1 MKKTE
6 VAKAENKNNLPATID
21 FAADAGAG
29 LEHADQQSMAIPFL
43 AVLQALSPQL
53 ESVDGAKQGMIIDT
67 ISNELFTEVEVVPCG
82 YKRSY
87 LRWADR
93 ESGGGFKGEYSALD
107 IETGKVE
114 GLGRSPDGRL
124 TLEGDTLSDTRTH
137 YVLYKDKIGAWK
149 PAVISMASTQIKKS
163 KRWMTL
169 IQGKELRRA
178 DGTPFTPPSFAYV
191 YKFTT
196 QKEENAKGKWYGWSV
211 IDSCQIEDAELYAR
225 AKALHQQVGAG
236 EVQVQQPDGQDEF

>member
-6 VAKAENKNNLPATID
+6 VAKAKSNLPFAID

-43 AVLQALSPQL
+43 AILQALSPQL
-53 ESVDGAKQGMIIDT
+53 ETVEGAKQGMIIDT
-67 ISNELFTEVEVVPCG
+67 ISNELFAELEVVPCG

-114 GLGRSPDGRL
+114 GVGRSPEGRL
-124 TLEGDTLSDTRTH
+124 TLEDDLLSDTRTH
-137 YVLYKDKIGAWK
+137 YVLYKDKSDAWK
-149 PAVISMASTQIKKS
+149 PAVISMSSTQIKKS

-178 DGTPFTPPSFAYV
+178 DGVPFTPPSFAYA
-191 YKFTT
+191 YKITT
-196 QKEENAKGKWYGWSV
+196 QKEENAKGKWYGWSI
-211 IDSCQIEDAELYAR
+211 IDSYQIEDSELYAR
-225 AKALHQQVGAG
+225 AKALHKQVGEG
-236 EVQVQQPDGQDEF
+236 EVQVQQPDIQEEF

>member
-1 MKKTE
+1 MKKTTE
-6 VAKAENKNNLPATID
+6 VAKAKQTLPAAID

-43 AVLQALSPQL
+43 TILQALSPQL
-53 ESVDGAKQGMIIDT
+53 ETVAGAKQGMIVDS
-67 ISNELFTEVEVVPCG
+67 ISNELFTELEVVPCG

-93 ESGGGFKGEYSALD
+93 EAGGGFKGEYSALD
-107 IETGKVE
+107 IEAGRVE
-114 GLGRSPDGRL
+114 GVGRSPEGRP
-124 TLEGDTLSDTRTH
+124 TLEGDLLSDTRTH
-137 YVLYKDKIGAWK
+137 YVLYKDKSGSWK

-196 QKEENAKGKWYGWSV
+196 QKEENAKGRWYGWSV
-211 IDSCQIEDAELYAR
+211 IDSRQVEDSELYAR

-236 EVQVQQPDGQDEF
+236 EVQVQQPDNQEEF